1 MCVLVYMFICLYLS
15 LYVCVCVCIHHYVIF
30 KAKLLTQEFNFP
42 KFFRI
47 TSIGLVGIGLY

>member
-15 LYVCVCVCIHHYVIF
+15 LYVCVCIHHYVIF